1 MDLLCK
7 ILWKVKFTMAGVY
20 MGLLQKVSS
29 SAIRNLY
36 LSSIKGRLVR
46 RLLHIM
52 LFDKTKV
59 VIIHNEDNI

>member
-1 MDLLCK
+1 
-7 ILWKVKFTMAGVY
+7 MAGVY

-59 VIIHNEDNI
+59 VIIHNEDDI